1 MSRPKTKIPINYQQV
16 INDAWLGI
24 HVKEDTL
31 FNPLAYIPIEYE
43 DNPHMYILWLM
54 QQPEYFYFLCNE
66 IFNIQLLPFQSL
78 ILKEMWDRKF
88 PMLIACRGGGKSFML
103 ALYSLLRILLL
114 PTRKVVIVGAAFRQ
128 SKVIFNYME
137 TIWNNAPLL
146 KDLCGHSA
154 GPRHEP
160 DMFRFHIG
168 DSVALAL
175 PIGDGC
181 LSPYTTITYDDGFGY
196 IVDYTQ
202 HNNYIWGDGN
212 FNYSDQ
218 AVNNGIKKV
227 SKIICNTGIN
237 ISATNNHKFKVLDN
251 LDIVWKRVDEIKIGD
266 FILIDRSYRWHNGNF
281 ECTEDQ
287 AYSLGAMIG
296 DGCWTNDQY
305 LRFATKDVEIIN
317 KLNNGITKFKQCA
330 DKIHFNCK
338 ANMIDKWLD
347 FWKLKHKC
355 YTKDKTLPK
364 TIMSAPRN
372 KMSAC
377 LRGLFDTDGHV
388 FVDHGRGGTTISVN
402 FTNTSKEL
410 VEQIQYILLH
420 YGIISTVTH
429 RKRNKKWN
437 TVYELGIYGKNV
449 QIFADEIGFGLKRKQ
464 DKLFTAISQKIRNSS
479 QNDNI
484 PNIKPLLLYICKYY
498 KGSGFPEVNYSKI
511 NKRKNISYNL
521 VAKFL
526 LKYSNI
532 NHKYIEIIKNL
543 ANPNI
548 YYDTVKNIKD
558 IGKCDTYDLHVPMI
572 HEYCANGFY
581 SHNSKIRGQRA
592 NDIIADEFAA
602 QSQEVFENVI
612 AGFGV
617 VTSSPATSVQQ
628 AAAKEMSEKLGY
640 DIQEESQINATNQ
653 VILSGTAYYD
663 FNHFADYW
671 KRWRNIIRSKG
682 DIEKLNR
689 TVFGNDEKGIPPN
702 FNWRD
707 YSIIRLP
714 YELIPRGFMDEAM
727 VARSKATIHS
737 GIYSMEFGAVFSTD
751 SNGFFKRSL
760 IESCVLGNSNEIV
773 LPSGKVEFTAMLKGR
788 HDKKYVYGIDPASE
802 VDNFSIIVLEHNLD
816 HRKIVY
822 AWTTNRKEHQERI
835 KRGLSKETDFYS
847 YCGRK
852 IRELMKVFPCARM
865 AIDSQGGGVAVIEA
879 LHDLDK
885 INTEEGEVQIWPIIN
900 PDKPDPN
907 TDGEPGLHIIEKINF
922 ASLDW
927 TSEANHGLRKDFE
940 DKVCIFP
947 FFDSVSLGLAKI
959 ADEHGDRLY
968 DTLEDC
974 LMEIEELKNEL
985 STIVI
990 TPTLTGKDRWD
1001 TPEVKLPGNKK
1012 GRLRKDR
1019 YSALLMANMVS
1030 RQMARN
1036 PEKYF
1041 TTAVGGWAGS
1051 AKAAGDKREYVGA
1064 DWMARG
1070 LSGIYD

>member
-1 MSRPKTKIPINYQQV
+1 V

-31 FNPLAYIPIEYE
+31 FNPLAHIPIEYE

-175 PIGDGC
+175 PIGDG
-181 LSPYTTITYDDGFGY
+181 
-196 IVDYTQ
+196 Q
-202 HNNYIWGDGN
+202 
-212 FNYSDQ
+212 
-218 AVNNGIKKV
+218 
-227 SKIICNTGIN
+227 
-237 ISATNNHKFKVLDN
+237 
-251 LDIVWKRVDEIKIGD
+251 
-266 FILIDRSYRWHNGNF
+266 
-281 ECTEDQ
+281 
-287 AYSLGAMIG
+287 
-296 DGCWTNDQY
+296 
-305 LRFATKDVEIIN
+305 
-317 KLNNGITKFKQCA
+317 
-330 DKIHFNCK
+330 
-338 ANMIDKWLD
+338 
-347 FWKLKHKC
+347 
-355 YTKDKTLPK
+355 
-364 TIMSAPRN
+364 
-372 KMSAC
+372 
-377 LRGLFDTDGHV
+377 
-388 FVDHGRGGTTISVN
+388 
-402 FTNTSKEL
+402 
-410 VEQIQYILLH
+410 
-420 YGIISTVTH
+420 
-429 RKRNKKWN
+429 
-437 TVYELGIYGKNV
+437 
-449 QIFADEIGFGLKRKQ
+449 
-464 DKLFTAISQKIRNSS
+464 
-479 QNDNI
+479 
-484 PNIKPLLLYICKYY
+484 
-498 KGSGFPEVNYSKI
+498 
-511 NKRKNISYNL
+511 
-521 VAKFL
+521 
-526 LKYSNI
+526 
-532 NHKYIEIIKNL
+532 
-543 ANPNI
+543 
-548 YYDTVKNIKD
+548 
-558 IGKCDTYDLHVPMI
+558 
-572 HEYCANGFY
+572 
-581 SHNSKIRGQRA
+581 KIRGQRA

-702 FNWRD
+702 FDWRD
-707 YSIIRLP
+707 YSVIRLP

-900 PDKPDPN
+900 PDKPDSN